1 MKMNEKKKGE
11 YMSVFVCVC
20 VCVCVCMCVCKGQIK
35 VPSKK

>member
-20 VCVCVCMCVCKGQIK
+20 VCVCMCVCKGQIK

>member
-20 VCVCVCMCVCKGQIK
+20 VCMCVCKGQIK